1 MLVLSLAYALLLAPS
16 GALRWEEI
24 AKGVERRP
32 LPELSGEVL
41 RFDLERFRVDVE
53 VPGPD
58 GARTAGA
65 LRKERGAAAVTNGG
79 FFDERGRSLGLR
91 IGQGRTLVKLRA
103 HVDWGV
109 LVVRGRRAV
118 ILHSRDY
125 VPDPAIDA
133 AVQVGP
139 RLLVDGVPTR
149 LKPQR
154 ARRTAVALD
163 RTGRYLTLVVTR
175 DDAEAGAL
183 ARALA
188 ALELDSALLLD
199 GGPSTQLSARAG
211 QLALDVPGGYAVP
224 DLLLLLPRPAGALRS
239 R

>member
-1 MLVLSLAYALLLAPS
+1 MLVFAIVCTLLLAPA
-16 GALRWEEI
+16 GAPRWEPI

-32 LPELSGEVL
+32 MPEAAGELL

-53 VPGPD
+53 VPGPHA
-58 GARTAGA
+58 ARTATA
-65 LRKERGAAAVTNGG
+65 LRQERAATAVTNGG

-109 LVVRGRRAV
+109 LLVRGRRAAIV
-118 ILHSRDY
+118 HSREY
-125 VPDPAIDA
+125 VPDPAIEA
-133 AVQVGP
+133 AIQVGP
-139 RLLVDGVPTR
+139 RILVDGEPTR

-175 DDAEAGAL
+175 EDAEAGAL

-188 ALELDSALLLD
+188 ALELDSAILLD
-199 GGPSTQLSARAG
+199 GGPSTQLSVRAG
-211 QLALDVPGGYAVP
+211 DLALDLPGGYAVP
-224 DLLLLLPRPAGALRS
+224 DLLLVVPRLP
-239 R
+239 